1 MDHLPL
7 PRDPINEHP
16 VIKLA
21 TAQFHNPGPFLDY
34 PDRHGALLS
43 GQYPHVPT
51 QADALQGR
59 FSAGVSSY
67 NVLDYYQGWLFFA
80 LIKEFLGDEDEYDA
94 RKKIMSFTFDD
105 DGQLSSA
112 ALSTKSL
119 HKDLTAWRETG
130 RLSSIRRGD
139 EYHKHLDEC
148 LETAFQALDSID
160 SRFPG
165 FLRVFRDEMICLAGV
180 AETLD
185 VAVQTA
191 LEHGPVAE
199 MNHDEQYFPAR
210 PKYGWFST
218 IAPLLDPLSPETK
231 RAMVNAGWCP
241 GDIGKIRDTFT
252 SIEAFYY
259 LQNFKAD
266 STVADLHKDC
276 REYGCNVRIP
286 AVPKHESP
294 GCECPGM
301 MTFEEEHLIEIYQ
314 KGDIPCFA
322 IGRLEDGGLGV
333 ALTSISIDE
342 ESQKDPENHYVAL
355 SHVWSEGMGNV
366 QANALPF
373 CQLAYVMHWSMMA
386 YQVVEDKLQEEETT
400 GTGINV
406 QTKPKVRQINLWIDT
421 MCCPATPGYGKNLC
435 LSRMREIYANA
446 YAVLVKSAVLQAT
459 SVRDIFEDTSRGLI
473 DVATHI
479 YTSPWMR
486 RMWTLQEGVLAGA
499 SRARGS
505 GDRLC
510 FAFRDSLLSLESV
523 VNLLKQAPKHEASL
537 AFRFI
542 AEFRD
547 LSVSMWQL
555 PDETNTPRRKVHP
568 LNFFLQMLV
577 SALKHRSLTVASDEV
592 ICLATLLDLRI
603 KTARG
608 EVEPLIGDGETPEDG
623 MCQLW
628 RRVETLQGAAGLPG
642 DIIFSCV
649 PRVQVPGFRW
659 APRTLVQYAKYGNMF
674 VSPSS
679 PYPARIEDEGL
690 RVRFPGAK
698 LNCFGGLGMVGRLLP
713 TEPRSTDENGDER
726 GRDVEA
732 GGETV
737 VPRVLMIKVPTD
749 GDQWYA
755 VHVYEEPK
763 DGKEDGSYPRSS
775 GEDEESRPKAIADRH
790 DDLVQL
796 IRNGSVALVFRPGE
810 VTTGPGLLVSMPK
823 SPSSAELGAGLA
835 MLSLNPEP
843 LRVHSEFPVQIR
855 PLAGPSCV
863 IADATVRCVEGL
875 QEAVEAEAR
884 QRGEDVAVS
893 DVWDD
898 QEIVTRLLRETA
910 EGLMGS
916 SDDLKKALYFEVL
929 ARRASSTD
937 ETALNIF
944 LKYVRHM
951 AYFGGGMKGEAYFED
966 QEWWVD

>member
-1 MDHLPL
+1 MEHLPL

-34 PDRHGALLS
+34 PNRYGALLS

-80 LIKEFLGDEDEYDA
+80 LIKEFLGDEGEYDA
-94 RKKIMSFTFDD
+94 RRKIMSFTFDD

-119 HKDLTAWRETG
+119 HEDLTVWRETG

-148 LETAFQALDSID
+148 LETAFHALDSID
-160 SRFPG
+160 STFPG
-165 FLRVFRDEMICLAGV
+165 FLRVFRDEMICLASV

-185 VAVQTA
+185 AAVQTA

-199 MNHDEQYFPAR
+199 MNHDEQHFPAR
-210 PKYGWFST
+210 PRYEWFST

-231 RAMVNAGWCP
+231 KAMIKAGWCP
-241 GDIGKIRDTFT
+241 GDVGKIRDTFT

-266 STVADLHKDC
+266 STAADLHRDC
-276 REYGCNVRIP
+276 REYGCNLRIP

-301 MTFEEEHLIEIYQ
+301 MTFEEGHLIEIYQ

-333 ALTSISIDE
+333 ALTSISIDQ
-342 ESQKDPENHYVAL
+342 ESQKDPENHYIAL

-366 QANALPF
+366 QANTLPF

-386 YQVVEDKLQEEETT
+386 CQAIQDKLQEKETT
-400 GTGINV
+400 GTGISV
-406 QTKPKVRQINLWIDT
+406 QTKPKIRQINLWIDT

-435 LSRMREIYANA
+435 LSRMRDIYANA
-446 YAVLVKSAVLQAT
+446 YGVLVKSAVLQAT
-459 SVRDIFEDTSRGLI
+459 SVRDIFADTSKGLI
-473 DVATHI
+473 DVAAHI

-499 SRARGS
+499 SRARGV

-510 FAFRDSLLSLESV
+510 FAFRDGLLSLESV

-547 LSVSMWQL
+547 LSVSMWQR
-555 PDETNTPRRKVHP
+555 PDETNTPGQP
-568 LNFFLQMLV
+568 LNLFLQMLV
-577 SALKHRSLTVASDEV
+577 NALKYRSLTVASDEV

-603 KTARG
+603 KTTRG

-628 RRVETLQGAAGLPG
+628 LRVETLQGASGLPG
-642 DIIFSCV
+642 DVIFSRV
-649 PRVQVPGFRW
+649 PRIQVPGFRW
-659 APRTLVQYAKYGNMF
+659 APRTLVQYAKYGNMS
-674 VSPSS
+674 VWPSS
-679 PYPARIEDEGL
+679 PYPAWIEDEGL

-713 TEPRSTDENGDER
+713 TGPRSADEKGDGN
-726 GRDVEA
+726 GRDAEA

-737 VPRVLMIKVPTD
+737 VPRVLMIKVPTG

-755 VHVYEEPK
+755 ARVYEEPK
-763 DGKEDGSYPRSS
+763 DGKGDGSINLRSS

-796 IRNGSVALVFRPGE
+796 IRNGAVALVFQPGE
-810 VTTGPGLLVSMPK
+810 VITGPGLLVSMPK
-823 SPSSAELGAGLA
+823 APSSAGPEVGLA
-835 MLSLNPEP
+835 MPSPNPEP

-855 PLAGPSCV
+855 PLARRSCV

-875 QEAVEAEAR
+875 QKAVVAETR

-916 SDDLKKALYFEVL
+916 SEELKKALYFEVL
-929 ARRASSTD
+929 AGRGSSTD
-937 ETALNIF
+937 ETALSIY

-951 AYFGGGMKGEAYFED
+951 AYFGGGMEGEHYFED